1 MPVIK
6 RAVEPVTEV
15 IMAILPP
22 NIARVT
28 ESKKAPNNPTLGS
41 TPAIP
46 ENAIASGII
55 ANATTRPARTSREG
69 EINLSFTNKLFN
81 LKTTL
86 LLSCLIG
93 YEYLNF
99 QEDLRIN
106 VNKSILN
113 QILLSSQ

>member
-1 MPVIK
+1 MCIRDSIK

-28 ESKKAPNNPTLGS
+28 ESMKAPNKPTLGS

-46 ENAIASGII
+46 EKAIASGII

-69 EINLSFTNKLFN
+69 EANLSLANKLVNF
-81 LKTTL
+81 KTTL
-86 LLSCLIG
+86 LPSCLIRH
-93 YEYLNF
+93 ENS
-99 QEDLRIN
+99 D
-106 VNKSILN
+106 
-113 QILLSSQ
+113 